1 MRHHRTGQFAG
12 WQYFNNLPIRRLQ
25 QLVEF
30 QMSSI
35 LPTLALIAMASV
47 GLILIYGLWNMMK
60 GGDANLSQKL
70 MRMRVITQ
78 AIAVALIVAAIYFSR

>member
-1 MRHHRTGQFAG
+1 
-12 WQYFNNLPIRRLQ
+12 
-25 QLVEF
+25 
-30 QMSSI
+30 MSSI

-60 GGDANLSQKL
+60 GENANLSQKL

-78 AIAVALIVAAIYFSR
+78 AIAVALIVAAIYFTR

>member
-1 MRHHRTGQFAG
+1 MRHHRTGQFAD
-12 WQYFNNLPIRRLQ
+12 WQQPEKLPIKCIN
-25 QLVEF
+25 QLMEYN
-30 QMSSI
+30 MSSI
-35 LPTLALIAMASV
+35 LPTLALIAMVSV

-78 AIAVALIVAAIYFSR
+78 AIAVALIAAAIYFSR

>member
-1 MRHHRTGQFAG
+1 
-12 WQYFNNLPIRRLQ
+12 
-25 QLVEF
+25 
-30 QMSSI
+30 MSSI

-60 GGDANLSQKL
+60 GGSANLSQRL

-78 AIAVALIVAAIYFSR
+78 AIAVILIVAAIYFHPLNLRRLIETL